1 MPEGNMYGFQA
12 RRPKTER
19 LLTLMKEIRQQE
31 DLTPKRLA
39 QKLGVSERTVYRYL
53 RLLENNDL
61 LAKRYSRR
69 QRQYVLEPQTSLE
82 PIRFTPQEA
91 LALEIAASNPA
102 IMQGSIFAKDL
113 QNAMNKIRS
122 MLDAATQREV
132 NRLKQHVSI
141 DTDTYA
147 NYFAFQTIMLT
158 LQNAFALRRKVR
170 IRYWAASTNQEEENV
185 IHPLHLTFREHHW
198 YLLAFSERHGEV
210 RLFRVSRIR
219 EAEMLPQKFRK
230 PTRFDPDTWFER
242 SWGVWGKTDEVIVK
256 VKFSPRVAQIVRDT
270 HGRRFYKMEMQPDGS
285 MICIAETYGTKEIS
299 WWILSWGPDA
309 EVLEPEYLRQ
319 EFATMTQAMAAIYA
333 PQGTAATSGGT

>member
-1 MPEGNMYGFQA
+1 MPEVNMYGFQA

-19 LLTLMKEIRQQE
+19 LLTLMQEVRRQE

-39 QKLGVSERTVYRYL
+39 DRLGVSERTVYRYL

-102 IMQGSIFAKDL
+102 ITQGSIFARDL
-113 QNAMNKIRS
+113 HAAMNKIRA

-132 NRLKQHVSI
+132 DRLKQHVSI
-141 DTDTYA
+141 DIDTYA
-147 NYFAFQTIMLT
+147 NYFAYQAIMLT
-158 LQNAFALRRKVR
+158 VQNAFSLRRKVR
-170 IRYWAASTNQEEENV
+170 IRYWAASTNQEEEIV

-230 PTRFDPDTWFER
+230 PTRFDAETWFER
-242 SWGVWGKTDEVIVK
+242 SWSVWGKTDEVTVK
-256 VKFSPRVAQIVRDT
+256 VKFSSRVAHIVRDT
-270 HGRRFYKMEMQPDGS
+270 HGRRFHKTEMQPDGS
-285 MICIAETYGTKEIS
+285 MVCTVETYGTKEIS
-299 WWILSWGPDA
+299 WWVLSWGADA
-309 EVLEPEYLRQ
+309 EVLEPSYLRQ
-319 EFATMTQAMAAIYA
+319 EFAKVTKAMAEIYSA
-333 PQGTAATSGGT
+333 EAR

>member
-1 MPEGNMYGFQA
+1 MPEANVYGFQA

-19 LLTLMKEIRQQE
+19 LLALMKEIHKQE

-39 QKLGVSERTVYRYL
+39 EKLGVSERTVYRYL

-102 IMQGSIFAKDL
+102 IMQGNIFAKDL
-113 QNAMNKIRS
+113 QNALGKIRS

-132 NRLKQHVSI
+132 ERLKQHVSI
-141 DTDTYA
+141 DPDTYA

-170 IRYWAASTNQEEENV
+170 IRYWAASTNQEEEIV
-185 IHPLHLTFREHHW
+185 IHPLHLTFRENHW

-219 EAEMLPQKFRK
+219 EAEMQPQKFRK

-256 VKFSPRVAQIVRDT
+256 IKFSARVAPIVKET
-270 HGRRFYKMEMQPDGS
+270 HGRRFYKTEMQPDGS
-285 MICIAETYGTKEIS
+285 MICTAETYGTREIS
-299 WWILSWGPDA
+299 WWILSWGADA
-309 EVLEPEYLRQ
+309 EVLEPDYLRQ
-319 EFATMTQAMAAIYA
+319 EFARITQAMAAQYN
-333 PQGTAATSGGT
+333 PQLAASTQEGV